1 MSSGRRS
8 PRWSLALVV
17 VALVVTGGLGFKEF
31 AGDDAPAVTTTVT
44 ADQLAAAEADLTAL
58 EVTDRGVL
66 DGYDRD
72 DFAHW
77 TDPDGNG
84 CDTRNDILARD
95 LTVETVDDDGCKV
108 LTGTLT
114 DPYGGETID
123 FERGE
128 RSSEVQID
136 HVVALANAWRTGASE
151 WDDDTREQFANDPA
165 NLLAVDG
172 PLNNQKSASD
182 AADWLPPAEGFQCAY
197 VVLQVEVK
205 AAYGLSV
212 TTDEHDAMSRVL
224 EDCTVAEESGTPAS

>member
-1 MSSGRRS
+1 MSSGRT

-17 VALVVTGGLGFKEF
+17 VALVVTGGISFKEL
-31 AGDDAPAVTTTVT
+31 AGDETTKTLTTVS
-44 ADQLAAAEADLTAL
+44 ADQLDRAETDLASL
-58 EVTDRGVL
+58 SVGDRGVL

-72 DFAHW
+72 AFDHW

-95 LTVETVDDDGCKV
+95 LAAETVDDDGCTV

-128 RSSEVQID
+128 HSAEVQID
-136 HVVALANAWRTGASE
+136 HVVALANAWRTGADA
-151 WDDDTREQFANDPA
+151 WDDTTREEFANDPA

-172 PLNNQKSASD
+172 PLNGQKSASD
-182 AADWLPPAEGFQCAY
+182 AAGWLPPAAGFRCAY
-197 VVLQVEVK
+197 VVRQIEVK
-205 AAYGLSV
+205 AGYGLSV
-212 TTDEHDAMSRVL
+212 TADEHDTMAEALDS
-224 EDCTVAEESGTPAS
+224 CTVADTRG

>member
-17 VALVVTGGLGFKEF
+17 VALVVTGGLGFKEY
-31 AGDDAPAVTTTVT
+31 AGDESSPILTTVS
-44 ADQLAAAEADLTAL
+44 ADQLAAAEADLTTL
-58 EVTDRGVL
+58 TVSDRGTL
-66 DGYDRD
+66 DEYDRD
-72 DFAHW
+72 AFAHW

-84 CDTRNDILARD
+84 CDTRNDILTRD
-95 LTVETVDDDGCKV
+95 LTDTTTDDDGCKV
-108 LTGTLT
+108 LTGALV

-136 HVVALANAWRTGASE
+136 HVVALANAWRTGAST

-182 AADWLPPAEGFQCAY
+182 AADWLPPDAGFQCGY
-197 VVLQVEVK
+197 VVMQVEVK
-205 AAYGLSV
+205 SAYGLTV
-212 TTDEHDAMSRVL
+212 TADEYDAMADTL
-224 EDCTVAEESGTPAS
+224 ENCTVDDGTSTAAN